1 MNHQEAVEVLAQI
14 EQQFDVNTVR
24 YKELKVWPLVRL
36 ALWTKF
42 QHPESDIART
52 PPLPHSGKATSFSK
66 IAVPYI
72 NMVRIHQK
80 QLEALRSV
88 APIDIV
94 FFSRLEDHADCFDDQ
109 FYNRHVDPMTD
120 LVKNRYSYVKLEL
133 SGNPSSKCPRF
144 EPTVFIDP
152 TYFLT
157 KENLLES
164 TYQSNLLEQEQ
175 IEEFNSLRK
184 VVVNLSGGVEI
195 NEYYFIFQ
203 ARLIEKYQALFTDIL
218 ESLRPKAV
226 FLVCYYYTIA
236 MALVRACKA
245 LGITTV
251 DIQHGKQG
259 KYHGL
264 YTHWTKIP
272 EDGYEL
278 LPDIFWVWGQE
289 SHENIQKWHPAGCQ
303 HHKPS
308 IGGNRWLAKWS
319 DGNGLKL
326 DREADSFLNRLDD
339 FDRVILVS
347 LQPFDRPLP
356 DHLLEAM
363 QRSPKRWLWLLRLH
377 PLYKHQK
384 SQVYALMSQLE
395 INNFEVDSATNLP
408 LYALLQKSNHHL
420 TVYSSVC
427 YEALAFSVPT
437 TILGDS
443 GLRLY
448 DDYIRQGLFN
458 YADTADALLASIDK
472 TYLPEQLKES
482 VPYIETSQQAAESAL
497 SVILGKRW

>member
-1 MNHQEAVEVLAQI
+1 VNHQEAVEVLAQI
-14 EQQFDVNTVR
+14 EQQFNVNTVR
-24 YKELKVWPLVRL
+24 YKGLKIWPLVRL

-42 QHPESDIART
+42 QHPESDITRT
-52 PPLPHSGKATSFSK
+52 PSLRTHSGKATSFSK

-80 QLEALRSV
+80 QLEALSSV

-94 FFSRLEDHADCFDDQ
+94 FFSRLEDHADCFDDR

-133 SGNPSSKCPRF
+133 SGNPISKCPRF

-157 KENLLES
+157 KESLLEG
-164 TYQSNLLEQEQ
+164 THQSNQLEK
-175 IEEFNSLRK
+175 IVEFGSLRK
-184 VVVNLSGGVEI
+184 VVFNLSGGVAI
-195 NEYYFIFQ
+195 NESYFIFQ
-203 ARLIEKYQALFTDIL
+203 ARSIEKYQALFTNIL

-289 SHENIQKWHPAGCQ
+289 SQNNIQKWHPAGCQ

-308 IGGNRWLAKWS
+308 IGGNRWLAKWAN
-319 DGNGLKL
+319 GNGLKL
-326 DREADSFLNRLDD
+326 DQGAESFLERLDD

-347 LQPFDRPLP
+347 LQPLERPLP
-356 DHLLEAM
+356 NHLLEAM
-363 QRSPKRWLWLLRLH
+363 QQSPKRWFWLLRLH

-384 SQVYALMSQLE
+384 TQVCALMNQLG
-395 INNFEVDSATNLP
+395 IRNFEVDSATNLP

-427 YEALAFSVPT
+427 YEALVFGVPT
-437 TILGDS
+437 TILGNS

-448 DDYIRQGLFN
+448 DDYIREGFFN
-458 YADTADALLASIDK
+458 YADTADALLAFIHK
-472 TYLPEQLKES
+472 THPPEQLKES
-482 VPYIETSQQAAESAL
+482 IPYIETSQQAAESAL
-497 SVILGKRW
+497 SVVLGKSW